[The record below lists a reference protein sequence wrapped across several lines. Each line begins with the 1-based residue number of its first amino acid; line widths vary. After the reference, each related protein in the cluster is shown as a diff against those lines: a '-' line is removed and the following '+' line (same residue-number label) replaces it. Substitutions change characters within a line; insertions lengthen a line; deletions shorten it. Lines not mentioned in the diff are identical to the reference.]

1 LPGFLFLCNITSI
14 IHTLH
19 LFPLLDQKLL
29 EVLRSLDPI
38 DWNKPTLARQWTVKD
53 IAAHLLDGNI
63 RTIAMIRDHHLGEG
77 PVEIHSYQD
86 LVNHLNHLNADWVKA
101 LKRMSPGMLIELL
114 ELTGKHYYEAL
125 TSLDPKKPALF
136 SVAWAGQ
143 NESPNWFHIAREYT
157 EKWHHQQQIRDAV
170 KKHGIMTKEF
180 FFPVMD
186 TFMQALP
193 YAYRNT
199 PATNGTFIH
208 IVVTSAIGGKW
219 ILVRHEDRWKLTQKS
234 TTPQAEIL
242 IDPDTTWKLFT
253 KGISAQQVDEKIQ
266 FTGNPDLVKP
276 VLSMLAVMA

>member
-1 LPGFLFLCNITSI
+1 MTTRIR
-14 IHTLH
+14 TLH
-19 LFPLLDQKLL
+19 LFQLLDQKLL
-29 EVLRSLDPI
+29 EVLHSLDPI
-38 DWNKPTLARQWTVKD
+38 DWNKPTLAQQWTVKD

-63 RTIAMIRDHHLGEG
+63 CTIAMIRDHHFGEG
-77 PVEIHSYQD
+77 PVEIQSYQD
-86 LVNHLNHLNADWVKA
+86 LVNHLNHLNADWVRA
-101 LKRMSPGMLIELL
+101 MKRMSSALLIDQL
-114 ELTGKHYYEAL
+114 EQTGKYYYEAL
-125 TSLDPKKPALF
+125 ASLDPEKPALF
-136 SVAWAGQ
+136 PVSWAGQ
-143 NESPNWFHIAREYT
+143 RESPNWFHIAREYT

-193 YAYRNT
+193 HAYRNT

-219 ILVRHEDRWKLTQKS
+219 ILVRHEDRWRLTQEA

-242 IDPDTTWKLFT
+242 IDPDTAWRLFT